1 MDISK
6 IVRYG
11 YHLMLKSSWIAHF
24 FMFMDSS
31 LIFKSKKEGH
41 GYQIFSLSKVK
52 GYTYVI
58 TVLYGHGPAEPSQNH
73 GHGQHPPPYTRPLE
87 RNMIFTSCHDILDIQ
102 FYTQR
107 SLNRIAMSLN
117 VILVKISFTLRLDR
131 PISHCKR
138 KKGSLKTRYSIKSW
152 IPFITEP
159 QI

>member
-1 MDISK
+1 
-6 IVRYG
+6 
-11 YHLMLKSSWIAHF
+11 
-24 FMFMDSS
+24 MDSS
-31 LIFKSKKEGH
+31 LFHVHGQFIDIQIKKGRSW
-41 GYQIFSLSKVK
+41 ISDFSLSRVK

-102 FYTQR
+102 FFTQR
-107 SLNRIAMSLN
+107 SLNKIAMSLN
-117 VILVKISFTLRLDR
+117 VILVKISFTLCLDR